1 MFKGANRSTDLNQSD
16 GFQDTQEAEFQ
27 KQLDF
32 IVQKSEQIEEKK
44 HAQAEERLETINDSA
59 GGDSQSIK

>member
-1 MFKGANRSTDLNQSD
+1 MFKGSYRQADQNQTD

-27 KQLDF
+27 RQLDF

-44 HAQAEERLETINDSA
+44 LAQAEERLETINDSA
-59 GGDSQSIK
+59 GGDS